1 VRYRPIPAGR
11 AEGPRSGA
19 VATAYVLSG
28 VRYADLSFVDGQ
40 RTLEELREIRAMLD
54 ATIRRLE
61 TSPTPET

>member
-1 VRYRPIPAGR
+1 
-11 AEGPRSGA
+11 